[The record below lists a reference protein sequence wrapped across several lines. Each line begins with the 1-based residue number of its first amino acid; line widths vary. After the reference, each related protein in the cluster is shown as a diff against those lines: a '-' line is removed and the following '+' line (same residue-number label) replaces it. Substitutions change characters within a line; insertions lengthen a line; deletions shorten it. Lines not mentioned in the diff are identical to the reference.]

1 MKYRLFSAFLAYLLA
16 FGSLSA
22 YASTDS
28 VRALST
34 TSLPD
39 EITVPF
45 PDVDLPNE
53 EQTKDEPEVLSDR
66 FLNFPKQYQKL
77 LRSGKRNFSPERLYE
92 NFDTVYSTL
101 CEAWNHGVFK
111 DVDYKVDA
119 ESSGVA
125 DTRGTGNQYRSLI
138 TMYAKYYA
146 SQNYMEADSITHEL
160 THVCQIG
167 YNTGYGGEDTDDN
180 GSWIVEGMTDYSRY
194 TYGQFPEG
202 FALPAY
208 SASQSYTDSYR
219 VTARFFVWVEENICP
234 TLTEQLNEALRT
246 ERYNSE
252 IFRRITGYTL
262 RELWNQYAADNG
274 RITNANGQKTSG
286 AVYRKK

>member
-1 MKYRLFSAFLAYLLA
+1 MKYRHFSAFLAFLLV

-22 YASTDS
+22 YVSPTF
-28 VRALST
+28 VGALST
-34 TSLPD
+34 SAPADTV
-39 EITVPF
+39 TVPF
-45 PDVDLPNE
+45 PDVDLPE
-53 EQTKDEPEVLSDR
+53 DDPAVDEPEVLSDR
-66 FLNFPKQYQKL
+66 FLNFPQSYQKL
-77 LRSGKRNFSPERLYE
+77 LRSGSRNFSPDRLYE
-92 NFDTVYSTL
+92 NFDTVYATL

-125 DTRGTGNQYRSLI
+125 DTRGTGSEYRSLI

-146 SQNYMEADSITHEL
+146 SQNYMEVDSITHEL
-160 THVCQIG
+160 THVCQVG

-194 TYGQFPEG
+194 TYGQFPDG

-246 ERYNSE
+246 ERYNSV
-252 IFRRITGYTL
+252 FFLQITGYTL
-262 RELWNQYAADNG
+262 KELWELYAADNG

-286 AVYRKK
+286 AVTRQN